1 MRKVHK
7 INGIGVEELDLTGG
21 SLYLKENSFGLI
33 ESKFNQ
39 LLEALSDKEEL
50 PKRGECTCA
59 CHITTSFGHTGK
71 CCEGT
76 EDVGNRVAPTGGFSG
91 SSGVSL
97 QERCEHKNFVPSDNQ
112 PDRWGICISCHKWVE
127 KPTSLKE
134 RHKCVY
140 VPYKWENYQDI
151 TNTQGNYI
159 KTPGGKYTEYI
170 CVECGIAKII
180 NKLGK

>member
-1 MRKVHK
+1 MTKTYK
-7 INGIGVEELDLTGG
+7 IGNKEIQGITKNELSHLA
-21 SLYLKENSFGLI
+21 
-33 ESKFNQ
+33 SKHRRLWYILRD

-97 QERCEHKNFVPSDNQ
+97 
-112 PDRWGICISCHKWVE
+112 
-127 KPTSLKE
+127 
-134 RHKCVY
+134 
-140 VPYKWENYQDI
+140 
-151 TNTQGNYI
+151 
-159 KTPGGKYTEYI
+159 
-170 CVECGIAKII
+170 
-180 NKLGK
+180 